1 MYKAGMNL
9 EIPLHGYETA
19 VYEIYPLKDASEP
32 LLAGVTF
39 EVLQESAS
47 KYTVRFYNAGRGA
60 RLLNPE
66 MVRTVKY
73 GGKSIKPNK
82 FLIPAKLFSK
92 TVSHESVQL
101 SPQENQPEIDIK
113 FDLHKPAEEATLA
126 VLLEP
131 AGESMGE
138 REPEVSAFLDGEKVE
153 LKVEQ
158 QKGRWGWYTFK
169 VRPGKH
175 TSRIIITQ
183 GEKENEDNGA
193 RPHFP
198 HGRHTSRIIIAQSE
212 KENKWIGK
220 VSVWL
225 VCSKRPEGMDI
236 SFDLAQKLGKKRPMP
251 PRPWPAGELRK
262 TVKLGELEIPTPSK

>member
-1 MYKAGMNL
+1 MNL
-9 EIPLHGYETA
+9 EISLQGYETA
-19 VYEIYPLKDASEP
+19 AYEIYPAEEASEP

-39 EVLQESAS
+39 EVLQESES
-47 KYTVRFYNAGRGA
+47 KYTVRFYDAERGA

-66 MVRTVKY
+66 KVRTVKY

-82 FLIPAKLFSK
+82 FLIPIRSLPEI
-92 TVSHESVQL
+92 VSQESVRL
-101 SPQENQPEIDIK
+101 SSQENHPEIEIK

-138 REPEVSAFLDGEKVE
+138 REPEVSAFLDGEKAE
-153 LKVEQ
+153 LKVEY
-158 QKGRWGWYTFK
+158 QKGRWGWYTFN

-175 TSRIIITQ
+175 TSRIII
-183 GEKENEDNGA
+183 
-193 RPHFP
+193 
-198 HGRHTSRIIIAQSE
+198 AQEE
-212 KENKWIGK
+212 KENKWRGK

-225 VCSKRPEGMDI
+225 VCSQRPDGMEV

-251 PRPWPAGELRK
+251 PRPWPSGKTRR
-262 TVKLGELEIPTPSK
+262 TVKLGELEIRTPAK

>member
-1 MYKAGMNL
+1 MNL
-9 EIPLHGYETA
+9 EIPLQGYETA
-19 VYEIYPLKDASEP
+19 VYEIYPVEEASEP

-39 EVLQESAS
+39 EVLQEREN
-47 KYTVRFYNAGRGA
+47 KYAVRFYDAERGA

-66 MVRTVKY
+66 KVRTVKY

-82 FLIPAKLFSK
+82 FLIPATYLPEI
-92 TVSHESVQL
+92 VSQESVRL
-101 SPQENQPEIDIK
+101 SPQENQPEIDII

-131 AGESMGE
+131 AGESTDE
-138 REPEVSAFLDGEKVE
+138 KEPEVTAFLDGEKVE

-169 VRPGKH
+169 VQSGKH
-175 TSRIIITQ
+175 TSRLII
-183 GEKENEDNGA
+183 EDNGA
-193 RPHFP
+193 RLHF
-198 HGRHTSRIIIAQSE
+198 SRTEKENEKNGENNGNSAHYPIESE
-212 KENKWIGK
+212 KETRWAGK

-225 VCSKRPEGMDI
+225 ICSQRPEGMDI

-251 PRPWPAGELRK
+251 PRPWSSGKMRR
-262 TVKLGELEIPTPSK
+262 TVKLGELEIYN

>member
-1 MYKAGMNL
+1 V
-9 EIPLHGYETA
+9 E
-19 VYEIYPLKDASEP
+19 ASEP

-39 EVLQESAS
+39 EAIKESEN
-47 KYTVRFYNAGRGA
+47 KYTLRFYDAERGA

-66 MVRTVKY
+66 KVRTLKY
-73 GGKSIKPNK
+73 GGKKIKPNK
-82 FLIPAKLFSK
+82 FLIPIRHLPE
-92 TVSHESVQL
+92 TVSQESVRL
-101 SPQENQPEIDIK
+101 SSQENQPEIEIK

-131 AGESMGE
+131 AGESKGE
-138 REPEVSAFLDGEKVE
+138 SEPEVSAFLDGEKVE

-158 QKGRWGWYTFK
+158 QKGRWGWYTFN

-183 GEKENEDNGA
+183 TDEENGHKDNGA

-198 HGRHTSRIIIAQSE
+198 SIIVPQGE
-212 KENKWIGK
+212 KETKWTGK

-225 VCSKRPEGMDI
+225 VCSQRPDGMQV
-236 SFDLAQKLGKKRPMP
+236 SFDLAQKLARRRPMP
-251 PRPWPAGELRK
+251 PRPWPSGELRR
-262 TVKLGELEIPTPSK
+262 TIKLGELEIRSPSK